1 MKKKILAL
9 TLSVAM
15 LITGGLT
22 SVTAAEFE
30 DTSICADE
38 VSSDVNEDFDSLDI
52 GEDTEVEFDDTEDDF
67 SSDEN
72 VDYSYDDINS
82 SDSEFIADE
91 TEVFAE
97 DVGID
102 DDINPENSSVL
113 ETPSREPLKPAV
125 TESIVTGLE
134 KPLKFYPGKFYDFT
148 VTGAGMDNTDPIEN
162 DERWEPLYWSTKN
175 NPSTIQVNTLWRI
188 GSSKGIMESNTYSMY
203 IFFKKQFF
211 DYKHGWEYT
220 EDIQSLRITFESDSI
235 TTSELDSWIN
245 SDKDEYGNPIPTEPP
260 TVTPTPPTV
269 TPTPPT
275 LQMKVNTHSITLRT
289 GQSTSSVKVTN
300 ATPYFRVVAWY
311 SDNTSIAKVN
321 SYGKITAGKKPG
333 KTYVTVVM
341 STGEATKIKV
351 TVQKGKIK
359 TKSISG
365 LKKKVTV
372 NKGKTLKLTP
382 VLSPQTSQE
391 KISYSSSNKKVA
403 TVSSKGIIKGIKA
416 GTTKITVKS
425 GTKKFVVTVTVPKTA
440 TKKITG
446 VKSAIS
452 LKRGKTYKLKPKK
465 VPANCDYKIFYNS
478 SNKKVAT
485 VTSKGVITARKKGST
500 TITIKSGK
508 ISVKCKVTVK

>member
-1 MKKKILAL
+1 MKKEILAL

-52 GEDTEVEFDDTEDDF
+52 REDTEVEFDDTENDF
-67 SSDEN
+67 SSDEH
-72 VDYSYDDINS
+72 VDFSYDAIDS
-82 SDSEFIADE
+82 SDSEFIADK
-91 TEVFAE
+91 TEVFTE
-97 DVGID
+97 DVGIND
-102 DDINPENSSVL
+102 DTNPENPTVSV
-113 ETPSREPLKPAV
+113 TPSREPLKPAV

-134 KPLKFYPGKFYDFT
+134 KPLKFYPSKFYDFT

-175 NPSTIQVNTLWRI
+175 NPSTIQVNTRWRI

-211 DYKHGWEYT
+211 DCKHGWEYT

-235 TTSELDSWIN
+235 TTSELDSWVS

-260 TVTPTPPTV
+260 T
-269 TPTPPT
+269 
-275 LQMKVNTHSITLRT
+275 I
-289 GQSTSSVKVTN
+289 
-300 ATPYFRVVAWY
+300 
-311 SDNTSIAKVN
+311 
-321 SYGKITAGKKPG
+321 
-333 KTYVTVVM
+333 VM
-341 STGEATKIKV
+341 STGEAAKIKV

-365 LKKKVTV
+365 LKKKVSV

-425 GTKKFVVTVTVPKTA
+425 GTKKFVVTVSVPKTT

-446 VKSAIS
+446 IKSAIK
-452 LKRGKTYKLKPKK
+452 LKKGKTYKLKPKK
-465 VPANCDYKIFYNS
+465 VPANSDYKISYNS

-485 VTSKGVITARKKGST
+485 VSSKGVITARKKGST

>member
-1 MKKKILAL
+1 MKKEIFAL

-52 GEDTEVEFDDTEDDF
+52 REDTEVEFDDTENDF
-67 SSDEN
+67 SSDEH
-72 VDYSYDDINS
+72 VDFSYDAIDS
-82 SDSEFIADE
+82 SDSEFIADK
-91 TEVFAE
+91 TEVFTE
-97 DVGID
+97 DVGIND
-102 DDINPENSSVL
+102 DTNPENPTVSV
-113 ETPSREPLKPAV
+113 TPSREPLKPAV

-134 KPLKFYPGKFYDFT
+134 KPLKFYPSKFYDFT

-175 NPSTIQVNTLWRI
+175 NPSTIQVNTRWRI

-211 DYKHGWEYT
+211 DCKHGWEYT

-269 TPTPPT
+269 
-275 LQMKVNTHSITLRT
+275 QMKVNTHSITLRT

-300 ATPYFRVVAWY
+300 STPYFRVVAWY

-321 SYGKITAGKKPG
+321 PYGKITAGKRPG

-341 STGEATKIKV
+341 STGEAAKIKV

-365 LKKKVTV
+365 LKKKVSV

-391 KISYSSSNKKVA
+391 KISYSSSNKKIA
-403 TVSSKGIIKGIKA
+403 TVS
-416 GTTKITVKS
+416 
-425 GTKKFVVTVTVPKTA
+425 
-440 TKKITG
+440 
-446 VKSAIS
+446 
-452 LKRGKTYKLKPKK
+452 
-465 VPANCDYKIFYNS
+465 
-478 SNKKVAT
+478 
-485 VTSKGVITARKKGST
+485 SKGVITARKKGST

>member
-1 MKKKILAL
+1 MKKEIFAL

-52 GEDTEVEFDDTEDDF
+52 REDTEVEFDDTENDF
-67 SSDEN
+67 SSDEH
-72 VDYSYDDINS
+72 VDFSYDAIDS
-82 SDSEFIADE
+82 SDSEFIADK
-91 TEVFAE
+91 TEVFTE
-97 DVGID
+97 DVGIND
-102 DDINPENSSVL
+102 DTNPENPTVSV
-113 ETPSREPLKPAV
+113 TPSREPLKPAV

-134 KPLKFYPGKFYDFT
+134 KPLKFYPSKFYDFT

-175 NPSTIQVNTLWRI
+175 NPSTIQVNTRWII
-188 GSSKGIMESNTYSMY
+188 GSSKGLMESNTYYMY

-211 DYKHGWEYT
+211 DCKHGWEDT

-269 TPTPPT
+269 
-275 LQMKVNTHSITLRT
+275 QMKVNTHSITLRT

-300 ATPYFRVVAWY
+300 STPYFRVVAWY

-321 SYGKITAGKKPG
+321 PYGKITAGKRPG

-341 STGEATKIKV
+341 STGEAAKIKV

-365 LKKKVTV
+365 LKKKVSV

-391 KISYSSSNKKVA
+391 KISYSSSNKKIA
-403 TVSSKGIIKGIKA
+403 TVS
-416 GTTKITVKS
+416 
-425 GTKKFVVTVTVPKTA
+425 
-440 TKKITG
+440 
-446 VKSAIS
+446 
-452 LKRGKTYKLKPKK
+452 
-465 VPANCDYKIFYNS
+465 
-478 SNKKVAT
+478 
-485 VTSKGVITARKKGST
+485 SKGVITARKKGST

>member
-1 MKKKILAL
+1 MKKEILAL

-30 DTSICADE
+30 DTSICATE
-38 VSSDVNEDFDSLDI
+38 VSSNAIEDFDSLDTR
-52 GEDTEVEFDDTEDDF
+52 EDTEVEFDNTDSNF
-67 SSDEN
+67 SSEEN
-72 VDYSYDDINS
+72 IDYSYEGIDS
-82 SDSEFIADE
+82 SDSEFISDE
-91 TEVFAE
+91 TEVFTE

-102 DDINPENSSVL
+102 DDINPENSSVS

-175 NPSTIQVNTLWRI
+175 NPSTIQVNTRWRI

-211 DYKHGWEYT
+211 DCKHGWEYT

-235 TTSELDSWIN
+235 TTSELDNWIN

-260 TVTPTPPTV
+260 TVTPTPPT
-269 TPTPPT
+269 
-275 LQMKVNTHSITLRT
+275 LQMRVNTHSITLRT

-321 SYGKITAGKKPG
+321 PYGKITAGKKPG
-333 KTYVTVVM
+333 KTYITIVM
-341 STGEATKIKV
+341 STGEAAKIKG

-365 LKKKVTV
+365 LKKKVSV

-403 TVSSKGIIKGIKA
+403 TVSSKG
-416 GTTKITVKS
+416 
-425 GTKKFVVTVTVPKTA
+425 
-440 TKKITG
+440 
-446 VKSAIS
+446 
-452 LKRGKTYKLKPKK
+452 
-465 VPANCDYKIFYNS
+465 
-478 SNKKVAT
+478 
-485 VTSKGVITARKKGST
+485 VITARKKGST

>member
-15 LITGGLT
+15 LTTGALT
-22 SVTAAEFE
+22 SVSAAEFE
-30 DTSICADE
+30 DTSICATE
-38 VSSDVNEDFDSLDI
+38 VSSNAIEDFDSLDTR
-52 GEDTEVEFDDTEDDF
+52 EDTEVEFDNTDSNF
-67 SSDEN
+67 SSEEN
-72 VDYSYDDINS
+72 IDYSYEGIDS
-82 SDSEFIADE
+82 SDSEFISDE

-102 DDINPENSSVL
+102 DDINPENSSVS

-175 NPSTIQVNTLWRI
+175 NPSTIQVNTRWRI

-211 DYKHGWEYT
+211 DCKHGWEYT

-235 TTSELDSWIN
+235 TTSELDNWIN

-260 TVTPTPPTV
+260 TVTPTPPT
-269 TPTPPT
+269 
-275 LQMKVNTHSITLRT
+275 LQMRVNTHSITLRT

-321 SYGKITAGKKPG
+321 PYGKITAGKKPG
-333 KTYVTVVM
+333 KTYITIVM
-341 STGEATKIKV
+341 STGEAAKIKV

-365 LKKKVTV
+365 LKKKVSV

-403 TVSSKGIIKGIKA
+403 TVSK
-416 GTTKITVKS
+416 
-425 GTKKFVVTVTVPKTA
+425 
-440 TKKITG
+440 
-446 VKSAIS
+446 
-452 LKRGKTYKLKPKK
+452 
-465 VPANCDYKIFYNS
+465 
-478 SNKKVAT
+478 
-485 VTSKGVITARKKGST
+485 KGVISARQAGKVR
-500 TITIKSGK
+500 ITIYTKSGK
-508 ISVKCKVTVK
+508 KATCKVTVTAKKKATKKSSSNKRGSGSGSSKTNGSTVYWTPGGAVYHRTPNCPTLSRSRTIYHGSISSCPKNRGCKVCF

>member
-15 LITGGLT
+15 LTTGALT
-22 SVTAAEFE
+22 SVPAAEFE
-30 DTSICADE
+30 DTSICATE
-38 VSSDVNEDFDSLDI
+38 VSSNAIEDFDSLDTR
-52 GEDTEVEFDDTEDDF
+52 EDTEVEFDNTDSNF
-67 SSDEN
+67 SSEEN
-72 VDYSYDDINS
+72 IDYSYEGIDS
-82 SDSEFIADE
+82 SDSEFISDE

-102 DDINPENSSVL
+102 DDINPENSSVS

-175 NPSTIQVNTLWRI
+175 NPSTIQVNTRWRI

-211 DYKHGWEYT
+211 DCKHGWEYT

-235 TTSELDSWIN
+235 TTSELDNWIN

-260 TVTPTPPTV
+260 TVTPTPPT
-269 TPTPPT
+269 
-275 LQMKVNTHSITLRT
+275 LQMRVNTHSITLRT

-321 SYGKITAGKKPG
+321 PYGKITAGKKPG
-333 KTYVTVVM
+333 KTYITIVM
-341 STGEATKIKV
+341 STGKAAKIKV

-365 LKKKVTV
+365 LKKKVSV

-403 TVSSKGIIKGIKA
+403 TVSSKG
-416 GTTKITVKS
+416 
-425 GTKKFVVTVTVPKTA
+425 
-440 TKKITG
+440 
-446 VKSAIS
+446 
-452 LKRGKTYKLKPKK
+452 
-465 VPANCDYKIFYNS
+465 
-478 SNKKVAT
+478 
-485 VTSKGVITARKKGST
+485 VITARKKGST

>member
-1 MKKKILAL
+1 MKKEILAL

-52 GEDTEVEFDDTEDDF
+52 REDTEVEFDDTENDF
-67 SSDEN
+67 SSDEH
-72 VDYSYDDINS
+72 VDFSYDAIDS
-82 SDSEFIADE
+82 SDSEFIADK
-91 TEVFAE
+91 TEVFTE
-97 DVGID
+97 DVGIND
-102 DDINPENSSVL
+102 DTNPENPTVSV
-113 ETPSREPLKPAV
+113 TPSREPLKPAV

-134 KPLKFYPGKFYDFT
+134 KPLKFYPSKFYDFT

-175 NPSTIQVNTLWRI
+175 NPSTIQVNTRWRI

-211 DYKHGWEYT
+211 DCKHGWEYT

-275 LQMKVNTHSITLRT
+275 VQMKVNTHSITLRT

-300 ATPYFRVVAWY
+300 STPYFRVVAWY

-321 SYGKITAGKKPG
+321 PYGNITAGKRPG

-341 STGEATKIKV
+341 STGEAAKIKV

-365 LKKKVTV
+365 LKKKVSV

-403 TVSSKGIIKGIKA
+403 TVSSKG
-416 GTTKITVKS
+416 
-425 GTKKFVVTVTVPKTA
+425 
-440 TKKITG
+440 
-446 VKSAIS
+446 
-452 LKRGKTYKLKPKK
+452 
-465 VPANCDYKIFYNS
+465 
-478 SNKKVAT
+478 
-485 VTSKGVITARKKGST
+485 VITARKKGST

>member
-1 MKKKILAL
+1 MKKEILAL

-52 GEDTEVEFDDTEDDF
+52 REDTEVEFDDTENDF
-67 SSDEN
+67 SSDEH
-72 VDYSYDDINS
+72 VDFSYDAIDS
-82 SDSEFIADE
+82 SDSEFIADK
-91 TEVFAE
+91 TEVFTE
-97 DVGID
+97 DVGIND
-102 DDINPENSSVL
+102 DTNPENPTVSV
-113 ETPSREPLKPAV
+113 TPSREPLKPAV

-134 KPLKFYPGKFYDFT
+134 KPLKFYPSKFYDFT

-175 NPSTIQVNTLWRI
+175 NPSTIQVNTRWRI

-211 DYKHGWEYT
+211 DCKHGWEYT

-269 TPTPPT
+269 
-275 LQMKVNTHSITLRT
+275 QMKVNTHSITLRT

-300 ATPYFRVVAWY
+300 STPYFRVVAWY

-321 SYGKITAGKKPG
+321 PYGKITAGKRPG

-341 STGEATKIKV
+341 STGEAAKIKV

-365 LKKKVTV
+365 LKKKVSV

-403 TVSSKGIIKGIKA
+403 TVSSKG
-416 GTTKITVKS
+416 
-425 GTKKFVVTVTVPKTA
+425 
-440 TKKITG
+440 
-446 VKSAIS
+446 
-452 LKRGKTYKLKPKK
+452 
-465 VPANCDYKIFYNS
+465 
-478 SNKKVAT
+478 
-485 VTSKGVITARKKGST
+485 VITARKKGST